1 MSIKTTLEE
10 WKEAP
15 RYSQIKKDMLS
26 DKSDSDL
33 IALRDK
39 CVNSRKYLQYI
50 RVRCWFYLSIFI
62 AVVGGI
68 GSWLEEDPTI
78 LFLCAGLVVLFS
90 LIIWIRDGPQE
101 SIINTIDEILK
112 ERYEGWN

>member
-26 DKSDSDL
+26 DKSDLEL

-39 CVNSRKYLQYI
+39 CINSRKYQQYI
-50 RVRCWFYLSIFI
+50 RVYLWFYASIFI
-62 AVVGGI
+62 AVVGGV
-68 GSWLEEDPTI
+68 GSWLEEDSTI
-78 LFLCAGLVVLFS
+78 LFLCAGWIVLFS
-90 LIIWIRDGPQE
+90 LVIWIHDGPQE
-101 SIINTIDEILK
+101 GIIKTIDEILK